1 MFMMWITFSV
11 LPWLSPRIPPFLG
24 YFLCRSSR
32 DWLGVDTC
40 RLDDD
45 GLFNIPRGNVV
56 FNLFRMVG
64 GLISLVAFMSSILNA
79 GLVVMHEIFPSIV
92 FQNDRLAQLGL
103 AARNCTF
110 SDHAQILR
118 QYREL
123 QILNIM
129 FNKIYQRDYF
139 VFCMGTVIL
148 VMVANGYSVI
158 TMRMHHIS
166 GIFVMLGF
174 YLTFMEYIILITL
187 FRMASKVWSNSIE
200 FAWSWKRNDRLAK
213 LRLTRRYG
221 KCLQPLKVKMG
232 STNFVELNT
241 PFLFFSFCMEQ
252 TISLVLLNQ

>member
-1 MFMMWITFSV
+1 
-11 LPWLSPRIPPFLG
+11 
-24 YFLCRSSR
+24 
-32 DWLGVDTC
+32 
-40 RLDDD
+40 
-45 GLFNIPRGNVV
+45 
-56 FNLFRMVG
+56 MVG

-110 SDHAQILR
+110 SNPVQIIR
-118 QYREL
+118 KYREL
-123 QILNIM
+123 QVLNIM

-148 VMVANGYSVI
+148 VVVADGYSVI
-158 TMRMHHIS
+158 TMHHIS

-174 YLTFMEYIILITL
+174 CMTFMEYIILITL
-187 FRMASKVWSNSIE
+187 FRMASKVWSNSVE
-200 FAWSWKRNDRLAK
+200 FAWSWNRNERASRMRLM
-213 LRLTRRYG
+213 RRYG
-221 KCLQPLKVKMG
+221 KSLQPLKVKIG

-241 PFLFFSFCMEQ
+241 PFVFFSFCMEQ